1 MAIQD
6 TQQSRMIIDTCSAA
20 VIGVV
25 VGLILHGIVVYA
37 RDHGLTFGGFSLR
50 GNGAIAILI
59 LAPIVVL
66 IGEVIYARRRSWLGM
81 AVLPIATFLGLFV
94 ILGGV

>member
-1 MAIQD
+1 MITDTLNAAAIG
-6 TQQSRMIIDTCSAA
+6 I
-20 VIGVV
+20 VF
-25 VGLILHGIVVYA
+25 GLILHGIAMYA
-37 RDHGLTFGGFSLR
+37 RDHGPTLGGFSLR

-59 LAPIVVL
+59 LAPVVVL
-66 IGEVIYARRRSWLGM
+66 VGEVIYARRRSWLGM